1 MNTRIWILKSKKYS
15 KVETEFNMYNIY
27 STYERMPVYFFLF
40 RLKNY
45 YKLSLR
51 VFSNTFDNFYKS

>member
-1 MNTRIWILKSKKYS
+1 
-15 KVETEFNMYNIY
+15 MYIKIR
-27 STYERMPVYFFLF
+27 SAIGTLFFLF

-51 VFSNTFDNFYKS
+51 VTFSNTFDNL